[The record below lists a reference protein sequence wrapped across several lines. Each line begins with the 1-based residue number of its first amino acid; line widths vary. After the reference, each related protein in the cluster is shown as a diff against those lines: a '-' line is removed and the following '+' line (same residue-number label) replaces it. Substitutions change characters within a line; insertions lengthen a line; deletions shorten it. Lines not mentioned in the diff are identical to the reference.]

1 MTNSKPSKNRM
12 VYYYTSGNVKMVRN
26 ILIDYGSA
34 VAVAPHE
41 YMKSYIDKCPKDTE
55 DSKLCWVAETF
66 LGIQKHGQFLKDIAF
81 HLPEELSDEDKD
93 FYMILFHAV
102 IFLIKPKDVN
112 LLYKCLFNLSK
123 PLLDTFTSFLSNDEV
138 LTFLAHIGKNYYDAN
153 YITEKLTSPLY
164 TWQPYISEMAN
175 TYAEYVK
182 KMESRRIKPPT
193 VPIAPSLLNRKGLH
207 SASCATRPLPSSAV
221 SLPHVSNP
229 KTKRIV
235 SRNDI
240 DEKLKKSYE
249 KNKQK
254 ANHLLNDVKNIE
266 CHYAVVKSKAYF
278 QKLHSIKEEIKNSI
292 KPILKVQSTYSV
304 KKICQPVKDT
314 AATIKRM
321 NKRIQ
326 LAEQEEVQWFNNVI
340 NCKNTAK
347 IEALQEFDRQENER
361 ERLLD
366 IEKKHLMGQISYE
379 EALLAKQRVVVENKK
394 KYEQFLIE
402 KEMWNEEI
410 DNWRK
415 NEMKKNRKQMEKLS
429 LLELHVLQAK
439 HNIALK
445 NKEAAENFKRRN
457 QMLLDKA
464 LKDKQDELDRR
475 VKMIKEF
482 KILAIIAKKAK
493 VPKIIDLTETSG
505 LGLLCEMSMA
515 ELQERVNAMKIGLHD
530 ELERKR
536 NTIKA
541 VNEEKKEEL
550 KETKKSIE
558 FYMNEKATLRKQIK
572 TNTSSTEK
580 ASSKEIDDLKKTLM
594 EKRKLRMKMS
604 K

>member
-1 MTNSKPSKNRM
+1 M
-12 VYYYTSGNVKMVRN
+12 VYYYTSANVKMVRN
-26 ILIDYGSA
+26 LLIDYSSA

-55 DSKLCWVAETF
+55 DSKLGWVAKTF
-66 LGIQKHGQFLKDIAF
+66 LGIQKHDQFLKDIAF
-81 HLPEELSDEDKD
+81 HLPEKLSDEDKD
-93 FYMILFHAV
+93 FFMILFHAL
-102 IFLIKPKDVN
+102 IFQIKPKDVH

-123 PLLDTFTSFLSNDEV
+123 PLLSTFTSFLSNDEV
-138 LTFLAHIGKNYYDAN
+138 LTFLEHVGEDYYDAK
-153 YITEKLTSPLY
+153 YITENITCPLY

-182 KMESRRIKPPT
+182 KIRIRRTKPLT
-193 VPIAPSLLNRKGLH
+193 VPIAPSLLNRQGLH
-207 SASCATRPLPSSAV
+207 SASRATHPLPSSPV
-221 SLPHVSNP
+221 SLPHVSKP
-229 KTKRIV
+229 KRIV

-254 ANHLLNDVKNIE
+254 ANHLLNDVKNID
-266 CHYAVVKSKAYF
+266 CHYAMVKSKAYF
-278 QKLHSIKEEIKNSI
+278 QKLHSIKEEIENSI
-292 KPILKVQSTYSV
+292 KPLPKIQNTYSI
-304 KKICQPVKDT
+304 KKICQPVKET
-314 AATIKRM
+314 AVTIKRM

-326 LAEQEEVQWFNNVI
+326 LAEQEEVQWFKNALNS
-340 NCKNTAK
+340 KNTAK
-347 IEALQEFDRQENER
+347 IEELQEFDRQENER

-366 IEKKHLMGQISYE
+366 IEKKHLLGQISYE

-394 KYEQFLIE
+394 KYEQFLKE
-402 KEMWNEEI
+402 KEMWNEEL

-415 NEMKKNRKQMEKLS
+415 NEIIKKRKQMEKLS
-429 LLELHVLQAK
+429 MLELNVLQAK

-445 NKEAAENFKRRN
+445 NKEAAEIFKRRN
-457 QMLLDKA
+457 ERLLEKA
-464 LKDKQDELDRR
+464 LKDKQNELDRR

-515 ELQERVNAMKIGLHD
+515 ELKERVNAMKIGLHD

-558 FYMNEKATLRKQIK
+558 FYMNEKATLRKQIRK
-572 TNTSSTEK
+572 NTSSIQN
-580 ASSKEIDDLKKTLM
+580 ASSKEIDDLQKTLM

-604 K
+604 KQRSCASSADV

>member
-1 MTNSKPSKNRM
+1 M

-41 YMKSYIDKCPKDTE
+41 YMKMYIEKCPKDTE
-55 DSKLCWVAETF
+55 DSKLGWVAETF

-81 HLPEELSDEDKD
+81 HLREDLSGEDKD
-93 FYMILFHAV
+93 FFMILLHAV
-102 IFLIKPKDVN
+102 IFQIKPKDVH

-123 PLLDTFTSFLSNDEV
+123 PLLDTFTSFFRNNEV
-138 LTFLAHIGKNYYDAN
+138 LTFLAHVGEDYYDAN
-153 YITEKLTSPLY
+153 YITAKITSPLY
-164 TWQPYISEMAN
+164 AWQPHMSEMAK
-175 TYAEYVK
+175 TFAAYVK
-182 KMESRRIKPPT
+182 KMESRRIKPLT
-193 VPIAPSLLNRKGLH
+193 VPIAPTVLNRKGLR
-207 SASCATRPLPSSAV
+207 SASRATRPLPSSPV
-221 SLPHVSNP
+221 SLPQVSKP

-235 SRNDI
+235 SRNDL

-254 ANHLLNDVKNIE
+254 ANYLLNDVKNIE
-266 CHYAVVKSKAYF
+266 CHYAMDKSKAYF
-278 QKLHSIKEEIKNSI
+278 QKLHSIEEEIKDSI
-292 KPILKVQSTYSV
+292 KPLPKVQSTYSI
-304 KKICQPVKDT
+304 KKICRPVRET
-314 AATIKRM
+314 AATIKRL

-347 IEALQEFDRQENER
+347 IEELQEFNRQENER

-366 IEKKHLMGQISYE
+366 IEKKHLKGQISYE

-394 KYEQFLIE
+394 KYEQFLKE

-410 DNWRK
+410 EKWRK
-415 NEMKKNRKQMEKLS
+415 NQIIINRKKMEKLS
-429 LLELHVLQAK
+429 LLELNVLQAK

-457 QMLLDKA
+457 QRLLEKA
-464 LKDKQDELDRR
+464 LRDKQDELDRR

-530 ELERKR
+530 ELERKK

-550 KETKKSIE
+550 KETKKNIE
-558 FYMNEKATLRKQIK
+558 VYMNEKATLRRNIK
-572 TNTSSTEK
+572 TNTSSTQN

>member
-1 MTNSKPSKNRM
+1 M

-34 VAVAPHE
+34 VAVVPHE

-55 DSKLCWVAETF
+55 DSKLGWVAETF

-81 HLPEELSDEDKD
+81 HLPEELSDQDKD
-93 FYMILFHAV
+93 FFMILFHAV
-102 IFLIKPKDVN
+102 IFQIKPKDVH

-138 LTFLAHIGKNYYDAN
+138 LTFLAQVGQDYYDAN
-153 YITEKLTSPLY
+153 YITEKITTPLY

-193 VPIAPSLLNRKGLH
+193 VPIAPSLLNRKGLN
-207 SASCATRPLPSSAV
+207 SASRTTRPLPSSPV
-221 SLPHVSNP
+221 SLPHVSKP
-229 KTKRIV
+229 KMKRIV

-254 ANHLLNDVKNIE
+254 ADHLLNGVKNIE
-266 CHYAVVKSKAYF
+266 CHYAMIKSNAYF
-278 QKLHSIKEEIKNSI
+278 QKIDSIKEEINNSMKPLPKIQSTNSI
-292 KPILKVQSTYSV
+292 K
-304 KKICQPVKDT
+304 KISQPVKDT

-321 NKRIQ
+321 KKRIQ
-326 LAEQEEVQWFNNVI
+326 LAEQEEVEWFNNVM

-347 IEALQEFDRQENER
+347 IEELQEFDRQENER

-379 EALLAKQRVVVENKK
+379 EALLAKQRVLVENKK
-394 KYEQFLIE
+394 KYEQFLKE

-429 LLELHVLQAK
+429 MLELNVLKAK
-439 HNIALK
+439 HNTVMK
-445 NKEAAENFKRRN
+445 NKETAENFKRQN
-457 QMLLDKA
+457 QILLDKA

-505 LGLLCEMSMA
+505 FGLLCEMSMA
-515 ELQERVNAMKIGLHD
+515 ELQERINEMKIGLHD

-536 NTIKA
+536 NTIKE

-558 FYMNEKATLRKQIK
+558 SYMNEKATWRKQSK
-572 TNTSSTEK
+572 SNTSSTK
-580 ASSKEIDDLKKTLM
+580 NASSKEIDDLKKILT

-604 K
+604 N